1 MRNKQMPC
9 SKCKNKNICDGI
21 ENCIYLF
28 KSNKEV
34 KIQKKKERIKMQKKN
49 FKNIREDLII

>member
-1 MRNKQMPC
+1 MRNRYMPC

-21 ENCIYLF
+21 ENCVYLF

-34 KIQKKKERIKMQKKN
+34 KIDKKKERIRLYRKN
-49 FKNIREDLII
+49 LKTIRED